1 MTPDEAT
8 DRMKAISQFPTAR
21 GHMEADA
28 ILVQIAEEAGFRGQ
42 SMLTT
47 RSECGTSDGTDQR

>member
-28 ILVQIAEEAGFRGQ
+28 ILVQIAEEAGFRGAVNAYYEIG
-42 SMLTT
+42 MWY
-47 RSECGTSDGTDQR
+47 E